1 MSYGLQALV
10 GFQILFM
17 DEEYIV
23 VAKNKEIFVLTIEDD
38 EGDCCGY
45 NEITT
50 DLIYGAFS
58 KHNPVITKVTIENE
72 EIDEGQYC
80 SVCFFGGS
88 KLIGNIDTYSSSGSG
103 WGYGATVTVRCKR
116 LDINDI
122 LSSW

>member
-1 MSYGLQALV
+1 MPSSLQKLV
-10 GFQILFM
+10 GFQILSL
-17 DEEYIV
+17 DEESIV
-23 VAKNKEIFVLTIEDD
+23 VVKNNKVFVIGIEND

-45 NEITT
+45 NEIVTN
-50 DLIYGAFS
+50 LNYGIGS
-58 KHNPVITKVTIENE
+58 KHNPIITKVTIENE

-103 WGYGATVTVRCKR
+103 WGYGATVTIRCKR

>member
-17 DEEYIV
+17 DEEHIV
-23 VAKNKEIFVLTIEDD
+23 VAKNEEIFVLTIEDD

-50 DLIYGAFS
+50 DLMYGAFS
-58 KHNPVITKVTIENE
+58 KHNPVITKVFE
-72 EIDEGQYC
+72 EREEQSEGQFC
-80 SVCFFGGS
+80 SIIFFGES
-88 KLIGNIDTYSSSGSG
+88 APIGNIMSYSSSGSG
-103 WGYGATVTVRCKR
+103 WGYGATVSIRCKK
-116 LDINDI
+116 LNIHEI